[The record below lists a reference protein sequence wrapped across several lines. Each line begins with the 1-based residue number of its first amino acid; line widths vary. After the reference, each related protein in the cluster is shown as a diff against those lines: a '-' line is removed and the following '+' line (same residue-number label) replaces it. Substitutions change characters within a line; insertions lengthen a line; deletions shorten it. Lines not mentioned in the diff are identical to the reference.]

1 MAVTV
6 ADMRRPAARE
16 NRHEQVQHYRRGG
29 NGVGPRGLHV
39 VAFVDAERR
48 PVQVQADHSHAVDRI
63 DPPGAE
69 ARTSQGGTCR
79 TPCTQE
85 VSLAGGEIT
94 VSYALNGYLPASVTV
109 RPGPPDATTALLD
122 PNPVFAEL
130 RPATAPK
137 PPPPKKKRRP
147 KAPPAPAAVEAAPP
161 PQTGFAPPPGAF
173 TPVTPR

>member
-1 MAVTV
+1 MSKSSIV
-6 ADMRRPAARE
+6 A
-16 NRHEQVQHYRRGG
+16 
-29 NGVGPRGLHV
+29 V
-39 VAFVDAERR
+39 VAAGMSLAACASSPSWMPSFDMFKSKPTTATLSIE
-48 PVQVQADHSHAVDRI
+48 ST
-63 DPPGAE
+63 PPGAE

-85 VSLAGGEIT
+85 VSLGSGEIT

-109 RPGPPDATTALLD
+109 RPGPPDAATALLD

-147 KAPPAPAAVEAAPP
+147 KPLPAPAAVEAAPPP

>member
-1 MAVTV
+1 MSKSSIIAV
-6 ADMRRPAARE
+6 AAT
-16 NRHEQVQHYRRGG
+16 
-29 NGVGPRGLHV
+29 GLGL
-39 VAFVDAERR
+39 AACTSSPSWMPSVDLFKSKPTTATLSIE
-48 PVQVQADHSHAVDRI
+48 SS
-63 DPPGAE
+63 PPGAE